1 MESRS
6 KPMKNLFLFLLLAA
20 SAFADTWIARDS
32 VTKVTLYTSTRADGF
47 IPEVVGKTGVEVV
60 RIVQQERPAFNPA
73 TQKLVAN
80 AVESGSSPIVRTL
93 GWDVVALTQVELD
106 VIADNA
112 ARDAK
117 KTLVANAIPT
127 LRTWATELQAITV
140 NSGNAVATLQALID
154 RQEVFYARF
163 ADLLEYQRID
173 KATP

>member
-1 MESRS
+1 
-6 KPMKNLFLFLLLAA
+6 MKNLFLFLLLAA

-32 VTKVTLYTSTRADGF
+32 VSKVTLYTSTRADGF
-47 IPEVVGKTGVEVV
+47 IPEVVGKSGVEIV
-60 RIVQQERPAFNPA
+60 RIVQEARPAFNAA

-80 AVESGSSPIVRTL
+80 AIESGSNPIVRTL
-93 GWDVVALTQVELD
+93 GWDIIALSQAELD
-106 VIADNA
+106 EIADRA

-127 LRTWATELQAITV
+127 LRTWATELQAVTV

-154 RQEVFYARF
+154 RQEIFYARF

-173 KATP
+173 KVSP